1 MQELVVLVD
10 DENRALGT
18 APKAEVHGAVTPLHR
33 AFSFFGFDG
42 RGRFLIQ
49 QRSSVKKTW
58 PLVWTNTCCGHPLP
72 DEKTEDAV
80 ARRLKFELGIEADS
94 ILEIL
99 PDYRY
104 QATHLGVMENEIC
117 PVFVGRIGTEFELN
131 SDEVEAV
138 DWIDFQDFVA
148 RLKDPEDST
157 YDHFSVWCREEAV
170 LLSESEMFIDF
181 MKFYAND

>member
-10 DENRALGT
+10 ETNHVLGS
-18 APKAEVHGAVTPLHR
+18 ASKAEVHGAVTPLHR

-42 RGRFLIQ
+42 DGRFLIQ
-49 QRSSVKKTW
+49 QRSRAKKTW
-58 PLVWTNTCCGHPLP
+58 PLVWTNTCCGHPMP
-72 DEKTEDAV
+72 DEKNEDAV

-117 PVFVGRIGTEFELN
+117 PVFVGRIGTKFELN
-131 SDEVEAV
+131 SEEVEAV
-138 DWIDFQDFVA
+138 DWIDFHDFVT

-157 YDHFSVWCREEAV
+157 YAHFSVWCREEAV
-170 LLSESEMFIDF
+170 LLSESEAFVDFIGF
-181 MKFYAND
+181 CAKN